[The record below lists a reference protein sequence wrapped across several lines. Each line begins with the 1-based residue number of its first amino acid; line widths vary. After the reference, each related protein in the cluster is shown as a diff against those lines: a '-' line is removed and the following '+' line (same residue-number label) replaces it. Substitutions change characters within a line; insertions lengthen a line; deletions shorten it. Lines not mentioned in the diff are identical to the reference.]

1 MKYLIAIFALVMSGQ
16 GMVWAFGSGAR
27 VVPAADSGQRPA
39 QPAAAAGQMGHEA
52 PPLPS
57 ATDYSAQILPEV
69 KGVVSWKTLA
79 QVMPVKQKDRFVPQ
93 FSDGVT
99 KLDKQEVRLQG
110 FMMPLDMGEKQKRFI
125 LTAVPPSC
133 AFCMPAGPDA
143 LVEVEAKSAI
153 KYGFEPIV
161 LSGKFSVLKDN
172 PMGLYYRLTDAV
184 QITAK

>member
-1 MKYLIAIFALVMSGQ
+1 MKFTIGVFALAIGLQ
-16 GMVWAFGSGAR
+16 GIAWAQTKGGVGIDSAQR
-27 VVPAADSGQRPA
+27 VPQTG
-39 QPAAAAGQMGHEA
+39 AAAQLGHEA

-57 ATDYSAQILPEV
+57 ATEYSAQILPEI

-93 FSDGVT
+93 FSDGII
-99 KLDKQEVRLQG
+99 KLDRKEVKLQG
-110 FMMPLDMGEKQKRFI
+110 FMMPLDMGERQKRFI

-143 LVEVEAKSAI
+143 LVEVEAKSPV

-161 LSGKFSVLKDN
+161 LSGKFIVLKDD

-184 QITAK
+184 AITAR